1 MRISATSLFCFIF
14 CCMCLR
20 RRPEKKRDFSSGT
33 SRRLLI
39 QRVLAQEPGHRPGP
53 PEAKKMSICAAAKF
67 FFSGNRTA
75 RWYVMHCDWLTTHSH
90 AAWTLDVRRMG
101 IKFIVQCRSHRQQ
114 SGCQSLLKAQHVVYP
129 AEKARGGHCCQPS
142 LALTRMSRIYDD
154 VFRSKSS
161 FDIPFLRRRPAL
173 PRMR

>member
-1 MRISATSLFCFIF
+1 
-14 CCMCLR
+14 
-20 RRPEKKRDFSSGT
+20 
-33 SRRLLI
+33 
-39 QRVLAQEPGHRPGP
+39 
-53 PEAKKMSICAAAKF
+53 
-67 FFSGNRTA
+67 
-75 RWYVMHCDWLTTHSH
+75 MHCDWLTTHSH

-114 SGCQSLLKAQHVVYP
+114 SGCQSLLKARHVVYP

-161 FDIPFLRRRPAL
+161 LNASGSSLRFRASPSPIDCTTSHAGTPSECCAHPGEAQAPYWRLLEHQWTGRADRRSSGADVGLGDHQTTQPIPLAVCGTISGAQVTQTP
-173 PRMR
+173 PP